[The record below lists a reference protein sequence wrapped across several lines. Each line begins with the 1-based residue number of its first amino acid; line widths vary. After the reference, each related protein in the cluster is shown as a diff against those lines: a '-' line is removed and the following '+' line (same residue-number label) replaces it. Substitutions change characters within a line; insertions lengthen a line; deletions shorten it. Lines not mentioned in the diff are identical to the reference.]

1 MHLDE
6 LTSSMTNFDENKEED
21 RLKIIKIIMKCL
33 DEWEIVYHN
42 TVVFNFEARDYDG
55 LGYWCMLIDQRD
67 FKQLHVLKKLNS
79 IKKIVGPWIYFNDIE
94 QVNEADI
101 VEVIYSV

>member
-1 MHLDE
+1 MCLDE
-6 LTSSMTNFDENKEED
+6 LISNTNNFNDGNEED
-21 RLKIIKIIMKCL
+21 RLRIIKIIMKCL
-33 DEWEIVYHN
+33 DEWEIVYYN

-79 IKKIVGPWIYFNDIE
+79 IEKIVGPWIYFNDIE